1 MGDSILNFH
10 FRENTLKKGIN
21 QDQTP
26 KMMSAQDVRYSFVV
40 DWYDAQASLIRQYQ
54 FLFYPKDNSIEMYD
68 VKNKK
73 KFFTR
78 QRMDSISIKQLFLHN
93 RINVCSRQLDIV
105 DYGDEYTRKAL
116 TQCQERTLALIKPD
130 AIQSSG
136 EIIEVLERNTSLR
149 ICDCRMVNMTRNNA
163 VEFYQ
168 EHQGKPFFEGL
179 INHMTSGPVFALE
192 LIGENAVSQWRNLL
206 GATNPLEAKS
216 NDPRSIRAMFG
227 SCLPKNACHGSDGI
241 ESAFR
246 EVDFFFGKGKHSLNT
261 TATCSETSSCVIVKP
276 HCVLNGQFGSVL
288 AKIQASGWDVKA
300 VKLHNFERAN
310 AEEFYEVYKEVV
322 QEYDMMVS
330 ELTSGPCI
338 ALEVAP
344 MGNSSNESVARFKSE
359 VAGPRDPVIAKDLDP
374 HTLRAMFGQDKVKN
388 CVHCTD
394 LPDDSTLELSYCFQ
408 ILCE

>member
-1 MGDSILNFH
+1 
-10 FRENTLKKGIN
+10 
-21 QDQTP
+21 
-26 KMMSAQDVRYSFVV
+26 MSTQDVRYSFIV

-54 FLFYPKDNSIEMYD
+54 FLFYPRDNSIEMYD

-78 QRMDSISIKQLFLHN
+78 QRMDSISVKQLFLHN

-105 DYGDEYTRKAL
+105 DYGDEYTRISL
-116 TQCQERTLALIKPD
+116 TECQERTLALIKPD
-130 AIQSSG
+130 AITQSGS
-136 EIIEVLERNTSLR
+136 IIEVLEKNTSLR
-149 ICDCRMVNMTRNNA
+149 ICDCRMVNMTYANA
-163 VEFYQ
+163 CEFYA
-168 EHQGKPFFEGL
+168 EHQGKPFFNGL
-179 INHMTSGPVFALE
+179 VNHMTSGPVLALE
-192 LIGENAVSQWRNLL
+192 LIGDNAVSQWRNLL
-206 GATNPLEAKS
+206 GATNPIEAKATMP
-216 NDPRSIRAMFG
+216 DSIRAVFG
-227 SCLPKNACHGSDGI
+227 SSLPKNACHGSDSI
-241 ESAFR
+241 ESACR
-246 EVDFFFGKGKHSLNT
+246 ETDFFFGRGKHSLNT

-276 HCVLNGQFGSVL
+276 HCVLSGQFGSVV
-288 AKIQASGWDVKA
+288 ARIQAAGWDVKA

-322 QEYDMMVS
+322 QEYDMMVC

-344 MGNSSNESVARFKSE
+344 MGNNSSSIDESNSVIARFKSE

-374 HTLRAMFGQDKVKN
+374 HTLRAQFGQDKVKN